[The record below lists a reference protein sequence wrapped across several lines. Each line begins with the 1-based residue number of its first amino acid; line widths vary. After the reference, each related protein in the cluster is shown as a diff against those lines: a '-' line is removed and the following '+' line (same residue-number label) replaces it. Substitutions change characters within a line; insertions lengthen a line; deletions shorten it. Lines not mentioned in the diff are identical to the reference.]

1 MIFAARFC
9 MALLLA
15 LCGALLAY
23 FFAPNILAL
32 LLPEA
37 ISKPIAVLIVLIAA
51 GAVLLQLAY
60 KQYQAQSHLNH

>member
-15 LCGALLAY
+15 LCGALLVY

-37 ISKPIAVLIVLIAA
+37 ISKPISVLIAA
-51 GAVLLQLAY
+51 GAVFLQLAY